1 MSVLL
6 PLDPTTFGSYV
17 GLAIAVLGALAAA
30 YGILK
35 YKIERAY
42 RGEQNVAYDDL
53 LRVANGR
60 KELISDL
67 ERKSIEMSTK
77 LVEERQRLTDCNETL
92 NTATRHNLRLQAR
105 NEQYERCINRLERE
119 LKIETTRFDEFSE
132 QYDKS
137 H

>member
-1 MSVLL
+1 MSVLV

-67 ERKSIEMSTK
+67 ERQKTDMSAK
-77 LVEERQRLTDCNETL
+77 LVQEQQKLVDCNDTL
-92 NTATRHNLRLQAR
+92 NAATRHNLRLQAR

-119 LKIETTRFDEFSE
+119 LKIEPTQFDKFSE
-132 QYDKS
+132 AYEQN